1 MISQSTIDQLTV
13 AIAID
18 RQLRGEFMKN
28 RMEAI
33 EAYNRGYARR
43 FGESPILLND
53 EERRLVTSVPASSI
67 QQFYEAMA
75 VVVEQIET
83 ATFNREQYIPGE
95 LLPDRTLIGSRWP
108 EIHART
114 DQASAA

>member
-1 MISQSTIDQLTV
+1 MISQSRIDQLTV
-13 AIAID
+13 AIAVD

-28 RMEAI
+28 RIEAI

-53 EERRLVTSVPASSI
+53 EERRLVSSVPASSI

-75 VVVEQIET
+75 VVVEHIET
-83 ATFNREQYIPGE
+83 AAFYQEQYIPGE
-95 LLPDRTLIGSRWP
+95 LLPDRTLMGPKRA
-108 EIHART
+108 EIHSRT
-114 DQASAA
+114 DQVSA

>member
-18 RQLRGEFMKN
+18 RQLRGEFMVN
-28 RMEAI
+28 RLEAI

-43 FGESPILLND
+43 FGETPIVLND
-53 EERRLVTSVPASSI
+53 EERRLVTSVTASSI

-75 VVVEQIET
+75 EVLEQVET
-83 ATFNREQYIPGE
+83 ATFYQGKPGE
-95 LLPDRTLIGSRWP
+95 LLSKKSFMGFDRTALLP
-108 EIHART
+108 MA
-114 DQASAA
+114 DQVSAA

>member
-18 RQLRGEFMKN
+18 RKLRGEFMVN
-28 RMEAI
+28 RLEAI
-33 EAYNRGYARR
+33 ETYNCGYARR
-43 FGESPILLND
+43 FGESPIMLND

-75 VVVEQIET
+75 AVLEQVET
-83 ATFNREQYIPGE
+83 AEFYQGQYSPGE
-95 LLPDRTLIGSRWP
+95 SLLNWPSIGSERS
-108 EIHART
+108 ELLARA
-114 DQASAA
+114 DDIAAA

>member
-1 MISQSTIDQLTV
+1 MISLSTIDQLTV

-18 RQLRGEFMKN
+18 RQLRGDFMVN
-28 RMEAI
+28 RLEAI

-53 EERRLVTSVPASSI
+53 EERRLVASVPASSI

-75 VVVEQIET
+75 TVLEQVET
-83 ATFNREQYIPGE
+83 AEFYQGQYSPGE
-95 LLPDRTLIGSRWP
+95 SLLNWPSIGSERS
-108 EIHART
+108 ESLARA
-114 DQASAA
+114 DKISAA

>member
-13 AIAID
+13 AIALD
-18 RQLRGEFMKN
+18 GQLRGEFMIN
-28 RMEAI
+28 RLEAI

-53 EERRLVTSVPASSI
+53 EERRLVTSVPAGTI

-75 VVVEQIET
+75 AVLEQIEET
-83 ATFNREQYIPGE
+83 AFYQPQFIPGKMLTTQSFIE
-95 LLPDRTLIGSRWP
+95 PDRNDLIP
-108 EIHART
+108 IA
-114 DQASAA
+114 DQVSAA

>member
-18 RQLRGEFMKN
+18 RKLRGEFMVN
-28 RMEAI
+28 RLEAI
-33 EAYNRGYARR
+33 ETYNCGYARR
-43 FGESPILLND
+43 FGESPIMLND

-75 VVVEQIET
+75 AVLEQVGT
-83 ATFNREQYIPGE
+83 AEFYQGQYSPGE
-95 LLPDRTLIGSRWP
+95 SLLNWPSIGSERS
-108 EIHART
+108 ELLARA
-114 DQASAA
+114 DDIAAA

>member
-1 MISQSTIDQLTV
+1 MISQSRIDQLTV

-28 RMEAI
+28 RLEAI

-53 EERRLVTSVPASSI
+53 DERRLVTSVAAGSV

-83 ATFNREQYIPGE
+83 AAFYQDQYIPGE
-95 LLPDRTLIGSRWP
+95 LLPDRALIGSKRP
-108 EIHART
+108 EIHPRT